1 MNKMAAKLIT
11 ISSQIL
17 IVSLFLIVL
26 FSGDTK
32 QDKVIIVGNNNL
44 DKMAD
49 SVSSLFVE
57 EEMLLNSIDDSVID
71 PLTEDSVEEQ
81 DEEAVTFDNSE
92 LPVQEEAVV
101 EDPDDVKDVPPQNEV
116 ISVVSGSLT
125 GYGPDCYGCS
135 GITNSGYDVS
145 NTIYYNDP
153 EYGNVRILAAD
164 PSFPLYS
171 IFRVSNVPNMES
183 FIAIVLDR
191 GGNVGFGRGTLF
203 DLLFATE
210 KDPNILSMTEN
221 VTFEILRSGK

>member
-81 DEEAVTFDNSE
+81 D
-92 LPVQEEAVV
+92 
-101 EDPDDVKDVPPQNEV
+101 EV

-221 VTFEILRSGK
+221 VTFELLRSGK

>member
-71 PLTEDSVEEQ
+71 PLTEDS
-81 DEEAVTFDNSE
+81 
-92 LPVQEEAVV
+92 
-101 EDPDDVKDVPPQNEV
+101 DDVKDVPPQNEV

-221 VTFEILRSGK
+221 VTFELLRSGK

>member
-71 PLTEDSVEEQ
+71 PLTEDS
-81 DEEAVTFDNSE
+81 
-92 LPVQEEAVV
+92 
-101 EDPDDVKDVPPQNEV
+101 DDVKDVPPQNEV
-116 ISVVSGSLT
+116 SSVVSGSLT

-221 VTFEILRSGK
+221 VTFELLRSGK